1 MDEYISRDAVM
12 DMLQNQHR
20 KANSMEAIVLI
31 ADIRHAARVIP
42 TADVEEV
49 VHGEWVTDEEDL
61 AWGNSLK
68 RKHCS
73 ECSGR
78 PHWDNDEREFILAK
92 FCHHC
97 GAKMDGRRV
106 SK

>member
-1 MDEYISRDAVM
+1 MDEYISREVLLR
-12 DMLQNQHR
+12 DMLYAMAGTGYQTR
-20 KANSMEAIVLI
+20 AMDVVKFA
-31 ADIRHAARVIP
+31 P
-42 TADVEEV
+42 TADVVEV

-97 GAKMDGRRV
+97 GAKMDGKRV